1 MFPNHSIRP
10 SLSGDIFETM
20 YKKYL
25 IAAGLFVLVM
35 VVWLAMGSNGKKSNA
50 ILVSPKRGTFNVDI
64 TTTGELKAK
73 NSVKIT
79 GPQGAYQ
86 FQVYNL
92 KIQKLVPEGTEVKKG
107 DFVAQLDRSE
117 ITGKLQ
123 DAKLELQKVQSQFEQ
138 AQLDSTLTLT
148 KARNDLVN
156 LKYDAEEKKITVE
169 QSKFESPAVQR
180 QTRINYDRAI
190 RKYRQAK
197 ENYKT
202 QVKQSDAKLSE
213 INAELE
219 KRRNDLHRLQ
229 KVMKNFTI
237 RAPDNG
243 MVIYRRTWNGTKI
256 KQGSSISSWDPEVAE
271 LPDFSVMESVTYVN
285 EVDIQ
290 KVKLHQSADI
300 GLDAM
305 PDKHLKGT
313 ITHVANIGEQRPNSD
328 SKVFEVVIQI
338 NKSDTTLRPA
348 MTTSNVIH
356 IKSLPNKLYVPL
368 EAIHA
373 RDSLNF
379 VFRKSGLETV
389 MQQVKLGTMNET
401 DIVIKKGLS
410 TKDEVYLSM
419 PEDTTD
425 IKKIYLTKP
434 VAAL

>member
-1 MFPNHSIRP
+1 
-10 SLSGDIFETM
+10 M

-25 IAAGLFVLVM
+25 IAAGLFVLVL
-35 VVWLAMGSNGKKSNA
+35 VVWLAMGSSDKKSND
-50 ILVSPKRGTFNVDI
+50 ILVSPTRGTFNVNI

-73 NSVKIT
+73 NSVKIS

-86 FQVYNL
+86 FQVYNI
-92 KIQKLVPEGTEVKKG
+92 KIQKLVPEGTVVKKG

-138 AQLDSTLTLT
+138 AQLDSTLKLT
-148 KARNDLVN
+148 QARNDLVN
-156 LKYDAEEKKITVE
+156 LKYSAEEKEITVE

-180 QTRINYDRAI
+180 QTRIDYDKAK
-190 RKYRQAK
+190 RKYNQAK

-202 QVKQSDAKLSE
+202 KVKQAEAKLSE

-219 KRRNDLHRLQ
+219 KRKNDLQRLQ
-229 KVMKNFTI
+229 QVMKKFTI
-237 RAPDNG
+237 TAPDNG

-290 KVKLHQSADI
+290 KVKLHQAVDI

-305 PDKHLKGT
+305 PDKHLSGT

-356 IKSLPNKLYVPL
+356 IKSLPNVLYVPL

-379 VFRKSGLETV
+379 VFKKSGLETV
-389 MQQVKLGTMNET
+389 MQQVKLGMMNET

-410 TKDEVYLSM
+410 SKSRVYLSM
-419 PEDTTD
+419 PEDTTG
-425 IKKIYLTKP
+425 IPKVYLDKP
-434 VAAL
+434 LASR